1 VRHALPFLLQVW
13 MFGSP
18 VVYSS
23 SIVHGSWRYAF
34 AANPMV
40 TVIDGARW
48 SLADGP
54 APGVESLVSLLVT
67 LCLLV
72 VGFVYFRRVERHFA
86 DVI

>member
-1 VRHALPFLLQVW
+1 
-13 MFGSP
+13 
-18 VVYSS
+18 
-23 SIVHGSWRYAF
+23 
-34 AANPMV
+34 MV